1 MFCLCIFST
10 HHNPVTAI
18 YTSPNG
24 STCTLESEL
33 HTHAVVSTIHGR
45 HARMVYRVY
54 LCMRTLVV
62 HLGQGPIVPGVS
74 GEEYGVLFPRL
85 LFQLDGD
92 GDQVVGF
99 VHVQQAERSRTVV
112 TLPTWQSI

>member
-1 MFCLCIFST
+1 MKHILALKCSVFVFLVRITILSLL
-10 HHNPVTAI
+10 

-24 STCTLESEL
+24 STCTL
-33 HTHAVVSTIHGR
+33 VSRVTYICSG
-45 HARMVYRVY
+45 VNYPWPTCKEGIYRVY

-85 LFQLDGD
+85 LF
-92 GDQVVGF
+92 
-99 VHVQQAERSRTVV
+99 
-112 TLPTWQSI
+112 

>member
-1 MFCLCIFST
+1 MKHVFALECSVLVFLVRITILSLL
-10 HHNPVTAI
+10 

-45 HARMVYRVY
+45 HARKVYRVY
-54 LCMRTLVV
+54 LCMRALVV

-85 LFQLDGD
+85 LF
-92 GDQVVGF
+92 
-99 VHVQQAERSRTVV
+99 
-112 TLPTWQSI
+112 